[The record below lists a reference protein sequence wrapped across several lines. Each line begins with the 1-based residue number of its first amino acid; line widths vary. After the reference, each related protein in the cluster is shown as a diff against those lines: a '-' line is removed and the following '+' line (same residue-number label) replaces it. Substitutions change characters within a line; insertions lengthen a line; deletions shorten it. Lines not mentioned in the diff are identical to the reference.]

1 MSRER
6 VVVGVD
12 VGTTS
17 MKAAAFAL
25 NGRSVGEASVVTCWD
40 VGAGG
45 ETDMDVERLTRDFI
59 DLVAE
64 LVETTGTQCIG
75 IGITGMAETGVVV
88 DEYGAARHRAFA
100 WFDQRGAAELDDLPP
115 NIRDAFAGTTGL
127 ALKAECSLSKLLWL
141 QAQGFTINAGD
152 VWLNAQEFLG
162 FRLTGTRAT
171 EPSLAS
177 RTALWDQD
185 GRPWTQA
192 LDLIGVSEDFIPP
205 FVAAGTS
212 LGVVGD
218 GCPESMRGAVVT
230 VTGHDHLVAAIGS
243 GAVGSNQLF
252 NSCGTADV
260 LVRSVPWVID
270 ADSRAQ
276 LVAGGLSVGRHALG
290 GHTAVLGATRF
301 GLVMERVMAMLGV
314 HDHAQRAHL
323 VDAWRNEGSGN
334 EGSGNDVVSVSEPG
348 GWVNEVR
355 VSLHDTCSPDQVVA
369 AAVDYGIHSMRGCLE
384 TMTSVTGPS
393 DQVIAGGGWAQL
405 DGVLRAKG
413 SLLADLSR
421 STVSQPGVRGAAAF
435 AGIAAGMT
443 DEELTREL
451 ASHVQPPRQH
461 PQQEKQKETV
471 S

>member
-1 MSRER
+1 MTRPG

-25 NGRSVGEASVVTCWD
+25 DGRSVGEASVVTCWD
-40 VGAGG
+40 VGSGG
-45 ETDMDVERLTRDFI
+45 KTDLDVDCLTSDFTG
-59 DLVAE
+59 LVTE
-64 LVETTGTQCIG
+64 LVETTGTQPIG

-88 DEYGAARHRAFA
+88 DDHGAARHRAIA

-141 QAQGFTINAGD
+141 QAQGFTINTGD

-218 GCPESMRGAVVT
+218 GCPESMQGAVVT

-270 ADSRAQ
+270 ADARAQ

-314 HDHAQRAHL
+314 HDHAQRARL
-323 VDAWRNEGSGN
+323 VDAWRN

-369 AAVDYGIHSMRGCLE
+369 AAIDYGLHSMRGCLE

-393 DQVIAGGGWAQL
+393 DHVIAGGGWAQL

-451 ASHVQPPRQH
+451 ASHVQPPGQH
-461 PQQEKQKETV
+461 PQQDKQKETV

>member
-1 MSRER
+1 MTRR
-6 VVVGVD
+6 GVVVGVD

-25 NGRSVGEASVVTCWD
+25 DGRSVGEASVVTCWD
-40 VGAGG
+40 VGSGG
-45 ETDMDVERLTRDFI
+45 ETDLDVDCLTSDFTG
-59 DLVAE
+59 LVTE
-64 LVETTGTQCIG
+64 LVETTGTQPIG

-88 DEYGAARHRAFA
+88 DDHGAARHRAIA

-141 QAQGFTINAGD
+141 QAQGFTINTGD

-218 GCPESMRGAVVT
+218 GCPESMKGAVVT

-270 ADSRAQ
+270 ADARAQ

-314 HDHAQRAHL
+314 HDHAQRARL
-323 VDAWRNEGSGN
+323 VDAWRN

-369 AAVDYGIHSMRGCLE
+369 AAIDYGIHSMRGCLE

-393 DQVIAGGGWAQL
+393 DHVIAGGGWAQL

-451 ASHVQPPRQH
+451 ASHVQPPGQH
-461 PQQEKQKETV
+461 PQQDKQKETV

>member
-1 MSRER
+1 MTRPG

-25 NGRSVGEASVVTCWD
+25 DGRSVGEASVVTCWD
-40 VGAGG
+40 VGSGG
-45 ETDMDVERLTRDFI
+45 ETDLDVDCLTSDFTG
-59 DLVAE
+59 LVTE
-64 LVETTGTQCIG
+64 LVETTGTQPIG

-88 DEYGAARHRAFA
+88 DDHGAARHRAIA

-141 QAQGFTINAGD
+141 QAQGFTINTGD

-218 GCPESMRGAVVT
+218 GCPESMKGAVVT

-270 ADSRAQ
+270 ADARAQ

-314 HDHAQRAHL
+314 HDHAQRARL
-323 VDAWRNEGSGN
+323 VDAWRN

-369 AAVDYGIHSMRGCLE
+369 AAIDYGLHSMRGCLE

-393 DQVIAGGGWAQL
+393 DHVIAGGGWAQL

-451 ASHVQPPRQH
+451 ASHVQPPGQH
-461 PQQEKQKETV
+461 PQQDKQKETV

>member
-1 MSRER
+1 VTREG

-25 NGRSVGEASVVTCWD
+25 DGRSVGEASVETPWD

-59 DLVAE
+59 GLVAE
-64 LVETTGTQCIG
+64 LVETTGTKPIG

-88 DEYGAARHRAFA
+88 DDHGAARHRAFA
-100 WFDQRGAAELDDLPP
+100 WFDQRGATELDDMQPS
-115 NIRDAFAGTTGL
+115 IRDAFAGTTGL

-141 QAQGFTINAGD
+141 QAQGFTINTGD

-162 FRLTGTRAT
+162 FRLTGIRAT

-192 LDLIGVSEDFIPP
+192 LDLIGVSENFIPP
-205 FVAAGTS
+205 FLAAGTS

-270 ADSRAQ
+270 ADARAQ

-334 EGSGNDVVSVSEPG
+334 DVVSVSEPG

-369 AAVDYGIHSMRGCLE
+369 AAIDYGIHSMRGCLE

-393 DQVIAGGGWAQL
+393 DHVIAGGGWAQL

-421 STVSQPGVRGAAAF
+421 STVTQPGVRGAAAF

>member
-1 MSRER
+1 MTREG

-25 NGRSVGEASVVTCWD
+25 DGRSVGEASVETPWD

-59 DLVAE
+59 GLVAE
-64 LVETTGTQCIG
+64 LVETTGTKPIG

-88 DEYGAARHRAFA
+88 DDHGAARHRAFA
-100 WFDQRGAAELDDLPP
+100 WFDQRGATELDDMQPS
-115 NIRDAFAGTTGL
+115 IRDAFAGTTGL

-141 QAQGFTINAGD
+141 QAQGFTINTGD

-162 FRLTGTRAT
+162 FRLTGIRAT

-192 LDLIGVSEDFIPP
+192 LDLIGVSENFIPP
-205 FVAAGTS
+205 FLAAGTS

-270 ADSRAQ
+270 ADARAQ

-334 EGSGNDVVSVSEPG
+334 DVVSVSEPG

-369 AAVDYGIHSMRGCLE
+369 AAIDYGIHSMRGCLE

-393 DQVIAGGGWAQL
+393 DHVIAGGGWAQL

-421 STVSQPGVRGAAAF
+421 STVTQPGVRGAAAF

>member
-1 MSRER
+1 MTRPG

-25 NGRSVGEASVVTCWD
+25 DGRSVGEASVVTCWD
-40 VGAGG
+40 VGSGG
-45 ETDMDVERLTRDFI
+45 ETDLDVDCLTSDFTG
-59 DLVAE
+59 LVTE
-64 LVETTGTQCIG
+64 LVETTGTQPIG

-88 DEYGAARHRAFA
+88 DDHGAARHRAIA

-141 QAQGFTINAGD
+141 QAQGFTINTGD

-185 GRPWTQA
+185 GRPWTRA

-218 GCPESMRGAVVT
+218 GCPESMQGAVVT

-270 ADSRAQ
+270 ADARAQ

-314 HDHAQRAHL
+314 HDHAQRARL
-323 VDAWRNEGSGN
+323 VDAWRN

-369 AAVDYGIHSMRGCLE
+369 AAIDYGLHSMRGCLE

-393 DQVIAGGGWAQL
+393 DHVIAGGGWAQL

-451 ASHVQPPRQH
+451 ASHVQPPGQH
-461 PQQEKQKETV
+461 PQQDKQKETV

>member
-1 MSRER
+1 MTRPG

-25 NGRSVGEASVVTCWD
+25 DGRSVGEASVVTCWD
-40 VGAGG
+40 VGSGG
-45 ETDMDVERLTRDFI
+45 ETDLDVDCLTSDFTG
-59 DLVAE
+59 LVTE
-64 LVETTGTQCIG
+64 LVETTGTQPIG

-88 DEYGAARHRAFA
+88 DDHGAARHRAIA

-141 QAQGFTINAGD
+141 QAQGFTINTGD

-218 GCPESMRGAVVT
+218 GCPESMQGAVVT

-270 ADSRAQ
+270 ADARAQ

-314 HDHAQRAHL
+314 HDHAQRARL
-323 VDAWRNEGSGN
+323 VDAWRN

-369 AAVDYGIHSMRGCLE
+369 AAIDYGLHSMRGCLE

-393 DQVIAGGGWAQL
+393 DHVIAGGGWAQL

-451 ASHVQPPRQH
+451 ASHVQPPGQH
-461 PQQEKQKETV
+461 PQQDKQKETV

>member
-1 MSRER
+1 MTRPG

-25 NGRSVGEASVVTCWD
+25 DGRSVGEASVVTCWD
-40 VGAGG
+40 VGSGG
-45 ETDMDVERLTRDFI
+45 ETDLDVDCLTSGFTG
-59 DLVAE
+59 LVTE
-64 LVETTGTQCIG
+64 LVETTGTQPIG

-88 DEYGAARHRAFA
+88 DDHGAARHRAIA

-141 QAQGFTINAGD
+141 QAQGFTINTGD

-218 GCPESMRGAVVT
+218 GCPESMQGAVVT

-270 ADSRAQ
+270 ADARAQ

-314 HDHAQRAHL
+314 HDHAQRARL
-323 VDAWRNEGSGN
+323 VDAWRN

-369 AAVDYGIHSMRGCLE
+369 AAIDYGLHSMRGCLE

-393 DQVIAGGGWAQL
+393 DHVIAGGGWAQL

-451 ASHVQPPRQH
+451 ASHVQPPGQH
-461 PQQEKQKETV
+461 PQQDKQKETV

>member
-1 MSRER
+1 MTREG

-25 NGRSVGEASVVTCWD
+25 DGRSVGEASVETPWD

-45 ETDMDVERLTRDFI
+45 ETDMDVERLTRDSI
-59 DLVAE
+59 GLVAE
-64 LVETTGTQCIG
+64 LVETTGTKPIG

-88 DEYGAARHRAFA
+88 DDHGAARHRAFA
-100 WFDQRGAAELDDLPP
+100 WFDQRGATELDDMPP
-115 NIRDAFAGTTGL
+115 SIRDAFAGTTGL

-270 ADSRAQ
+270 SDARAQ

-314 HDHAQRAHL
+314 HDHAQRARL
-323 VDAWRNEGSGN
+323 VDAWVN

-369 AAVDYGIHSMRGCLE
+369 AAIDYGIHSMRGCLE

-393 DQVIAGGGWAQL
+393 DHVIAGGGWAQL

-421 STVSQPGVRGAAAF
+421 STVTQPGVRGAAAF

-451 ASHVQPPRQH
+451 ASHVQPPGQH

>member
-1 MSRER
+1 MTRPG

-25 NGRSVGEASVVTCWD
+25 DGRSVGEASVVTCWD
-40 VGAGG
+40 VGSGG
-45 ETDMDVERLTRDFI
+45 ETDLDVDCLTSDFTG
-59 DLVAE
+59 LVTE
-64 LVETTGTQCIG
+64 LVETTGTQPIG

-88 DEYGAARHRAFA
+88 DDHGAARHRAIA

-141 QAQGFTINAGD
+141 QAQGFTINTGD

-185 GRPWTQA
+185 GRPWTRA

-218 GCPESMRGAVVT
+218 GCPESMKGAVVT

-270 ADSRAQ
+270 ADARAQ

-314 HDHAQRAHL
+314 HDHAQRARL
-323 VDAWRNEGSGN
+323 VDAWRN

-369 AAVDYGIHSMRGCLE
+369 AAIDYGLHSMRGCLE

-393 DQVIAGGGWAQL
+393 DHVIAGGGWAQL

-451 ASHVQPPRQH
+451 ASHVQPPGQH
-461 PQQEKQKETV
+461 PQQDKQKETV

>member
-1 MSRER
+1 MTRER

-17 MKAAAFAL
+17 IKAAAFAL
-25 NGRSVGEASVVTCWD
+25 DGRSVGEASVVTPWD

-45 ETDMDVERLTRDFI
+45 ETDMDVERLTHDFI

-64 LVETTGTQCIG
+64 LVKTTGTQLIG

-88 DEYGAARHRAFA
+88 DEDGAARHRAFA
-100 WFDQRGAAELDDLPP
+100 WFDQRGATELDDLPP
-115 NIRDAFAGTTGL
+115 NIRDSFAGTTGL

-141 QAQGFTINAGD
+141 QAQGFTINTGD
-152 VWLNAQEFLG
+152 VWLNAQELLG

-185 GRPWTQA
+185 GRPWTQV
-192 LDLIGVSEDFIPP
+192 LDLIGVPEDFIPP
-205 FVAAGTS
+205 FVGAGTS
-212 LGVVGD
+212 LGVVGG
-218 GCPESMRGAVVT
+218 GCPESVQGAVVT

-260 LVRSVPWVID
+260 LVRSVPWVINAD
-270 ADSRAQ
+270 ARAQ

-314 HDHAQRAHL
+314 RDHAERARL
-323 VDAWRNEGSGN
+323 VDAWVN

-355 VSLHDTCSPDQVVA
+355 ISLHDTCSPDQVVA
-369 AAVDYGIHSMRGCLE
+369 AAIDYGVQSMRGCLE
-384 TMTSVTGPS
+384 TLTSVTGPS

-413 SLLADLSR
+413 SLLAGLSR
-421 STVSQPGVRGAAAF
+421 STVTQPGVRGAAAF

-451 ASHVQPPRQH
+451 ASRVQPPGQH

>member
-25 NGRSVGEASVVTCWD
+25 DGRSLGEASVVTPWN

-45 ETDMDVERLTRDFI
+45 ETDLDVERLTRDFI
-59 DLVAE
+59 DLVTE
-64 LVETTGTQCIG
+64 LVETTGTQPIG

-88 DEYGAARHRAFA
+88 DEHGAARHRAFA

-115 NIRDAFAGTTGL
+115 NLRDAFAGTTGL

-141 QAQGFTINAGD
+141 QAQGFTINTGD

-192 LDLIGVSEDFIPP
+192 LDLIGASEDFIPP
-205 FVAAGTS
+205 FVGAGTS

-218 GCPESMRGAVVT
+218 GCPESMQGAVVT

-276 LVAGGLSVGRHALG
+276 LVAGGLSVGRHALS

-314 HDHAQRAHL
+314 NDHAERSRL
-323 VDAWRNEGSGN
+323 VNAWQNEGSGK
-334 EGSGNDVVSVSEPG
+334 DVVSVSEPG

-355 VSLHDTCSPDQVVA
+355 ISLHDTCSPDEVVA
-369 AAVDYGIHSMRGCLE
+369 AAIDYGIQSMRGCLE
-384 TMTSVTGPS
+384 TLTSVTGPS

-413 SLLADLSR
+413 GLLAGLSR
-421 STVSQPGVRGAAAF
+421 SAVTQPGVRGAAAF
-435 AGIAAGMT
+435 AGIAAGIT

-451 ASHVQPPRQH
+451 ARHVQPAGQH
-461 PQQEKQKETV
+461 PLQQQKETV

>member
-1 MSRER
+1 
-6 VVVGVD
+6 
-12 VGTTS
+12 
-17 MKAAAFAL
+17 MKAEAFAL
-25 NGRSVGEASVVTCWD
+25 DGRSLGEASVVTCWD

-45 ETDMDVERLTRDFI
+45 ETDIDVERLTREFI

-64 LVETTGTQCIG
+64 LVETTGTQPIG

-88 DEYGAARHRAFA
+88 DEHGAARHRAFA
-100 WFDQRGAAELDDLPP
+100 WFDQRGAAELDDVPP
-115 NIRDAFAGTTGL
+115 NIRETFAGTTGL

-141 QAQGFTINAGD
+141 QAQGFTINTGD

-192 LDLIGVSEDFIPP
+192 LDLIGASEDLIPP

-218 GCPESMRGAVVT
+218 GWPESMRGAGVT

-243 GAVGSNQLF
+243 GAFGSNQLF

-314 HDHAQRAHL
+314 HEHAQRARL

-334 EGSGNDVVSVSEPG
+334 DVVGVSEPG

-369 AAVDYGIHSMRGCLE
+369 AAIDYGIQSMRGCLE
-384 TMTSVTGPS
+384 TLTSVTGPP
-393 DQVIAGGGWAQL
+393 DQVIAGGGWVQL

-421 STVSQPGVRGAAAF
+421 STVTQPGVRGAAAF

-443 DEELTREL
+443 DVELTREL
-451 ASHVQPPRQH
+451 ASHVQPPGQH
-461 PQQEKQKETV
+461 PQQDKQKETV

>member
-1 MSRER
+1 MTRPG

-25 NGRSVGEASVVTCWD
+25 DGRSVGEASVVTCWD
-40 VGAGG
+40 VGSGG
-45 ETDMDVERLTRDFI
+45 ETDLDVDCLTSDFTG
-59 DLVAE
+59 LVTE
-64 LVETTGTQCIG
+64 LVETTGTQPIG

-88 DEYGAARHRAFA
+88 DDHGAARHRAIA

-141 QAQGFTINAGD
+141 QAQGFTINTGD

-218 GCPESMRGAVVT
+218 GCPESMQGAVVT

-270 ADSRAQ
+270 ADARAQ

-314 HDHAQRAHL
+314 HDHAQRARL
-323 VDAWRNEGSGN
+323 VDAWRN

-369 AAVDYGIHSMRGCLE
+369 AAIDYGIHSMRGCLE

-393 DQVIAGGGWAQL
+393 DHVIAGGGWAQL

-451 ASHVQPPRQH
+451 ASHVQPPGQH
-461 PQQEKQKETV
+461 PQQDKQKETV

>member
-1 MSRER
+1 
-6 VVVGVD
+6 
-12 VGTTS
+12 

-25 NGRSVGEASVVTCWD
+25 DGRSLGEASVETPWD

-59 DLVAE
+59 GLVAE
-64 LVETTGTQCIG
+64 LVETTGTKPIG

-88 DEYGAARHRAFA
+88 DEHGAARHRAFA
-100 WFDQRGAAELDDLPP
+100 WFDQRGAAELDDVPP

-141 QAQGFTINAGD
+141 QAQGFTVNTGD

-192 LDLIGVSEDFIPP
+192 LDLIGASEDFIPP

-218 GCPESMRGAVVT
+218 GWPESMQGAVVT

-290 GHTAVLGATRF
+290 GYTAVLGATRF

-314 HDHAQRAHL
+314 RDHAQRARL
-323 VDAWRNEGSGN
+323 VDAWRN

-355 VSLHDTCSPDQVVA
+355 VSLHDACTPDQVVA
-369 AAVDYGIHSMRGCLE
+369 AAIDYGIHSMRGCVE

-393 DQVIAGGGWAQL
+393 DHVIAGGGWAQL

-421 STVSQPGVRGAAAF
+421 STVTQPGVRGAAAF

-451 ASHVQPPRQH
+451 ASHVQPPGQH
-461 PQQEKQKETV
+461 PQQQKQKETV

>member
-1 MSRER
+1 
-6 VVVGVD
+6 
-12 VGTTS
+12 

-25 NGRSVGEASVVTCWD
+25 DGRSLGEASVETPWD

-59 DLVAE
+59 GLVAE
-64 LVETTGTQCIG
+64 LVETIGTKPIG

-88 DEYGAARHRAFA
+88 DEHGAARHRAFA
-100 WFDQRGAAELDDLPP
+100 WFDQRGAAELDDVPP
-115 NIRDAFAGTTGL
+115 NIRETFAGTTGL

-192 LDLIGVSEDFIPP
+192 LDLIGASEDFIPP

-218 GCPESMRGAVVT
+218 GWPESMQGAVVT

-290 GHTAVLGATRF
+290 GYTAVLGATRF

-314 HDHAQRAHL
+314 HDHAQRARL
-323 VDAWRNEGSGN
+323 VDAWRTEGPGN

-355 VSLHDTCSPDQVVA
+355 VSLHDTCTPDQVVA
-369 AAVDYGIHSMRGCLE
+369 AAIDYGIHSMRGCLE

-451 ASHVQPPRQH
+451 ASHVQPFGQH

>member
-1 MSRER
+1 
-6 VVVGVD
+6 
-12 VGTTS
+12 

-25 NGRSVGEASVVTCWD
+25 DGRSLGEASVETPWD

-45 ETDMDVERLTRDFI
+45 ETDMDVERLTREFI
-59 DLVAE
+59 GLVAE
-64 LVETTGTQCIG
+64 LVETTGTKPIG

-88 DEYGAARHRAFA
+88 DDHGAARHRAFA
-100 WFDQRGAAELDDLPP
+100 WFDQRGAAELDDVPP
-115 NIRDAFAGTTGL
+115 NIRETFAGTTGL

-141 QAQGFTINAGD
+141 QAQGFTINTGD

-192 LDLIGVSEDFIPP
+192 LDLIGASEDFIPP

-212 LGVVGD
+212 LGGVGD
-218 GCPESMRGAVVT
+218 GWPEIMQGAVVT

-243 GAVGSNQLF
+243 GAIGSNQLF

-290 GHTAVLGATRF
+290 GYTAVLGATRF

-314 HDHAQRAHL
+314 HDHAQRARL
-323 VDAWRNEGSGN
+323 VDAWRN

-348 GWVNEVR
+348 GWANEVR
-355 VSLHDTCSPDQVVA
+355 VSLHDACTPDQVVA
-369 AAVDYGIHSMRGCLE
+369 AAIDYGIHSMRGCVE

-393 DQVIAGGGWAQL
+393 DHVIAGGGWAQL

-421 STVSQPGVRGAAAF
+421 STVTQPGVRGAAAF

-451 ASHVQPPRQH
+451 ASHVQPPGQH

>member
-1 MSRER
+1 
-6 VVVGVD
+6 
-12 VGTTS
+12 

-25 NGRSVGEASVVTCWD
+25 DGRSLGEASVETPWD

-45 ETDMDVERLTRDFI
+45 ETDMDVERLTREFI
-59 DLVAE
+59 GLVAE
-64 LVETTGTQCIG
+64 LVETTGTKPIG

-88 DEYGAARHRAFA
+88 DEHGTARHRAFA
-100 WFDQRGAAELDDLPP
+100 WFDQRGAAELDDVPP
-115 NIRDAFAGTTGL
+115 NIRETFAGTTGL

-141 QAQGFTINAGD
+141 QAQGFTINTGD

-192 LDLIGVSEDFIPP
+192 LDLIGASEDFIPP

-218 GCPESMRGAVVT
+218 GWPESMQGAVVT

-290 GHTAVLGATRF
+290 GYTAVLGATRF

-314 HDHAQRAHL
+314 HDHAQRARL
-323 VDAWRNEGSGN
+323 VDAWRN

-355 VSLHDTCSPDQVVA
+355 VSLHDACTPDQVVA
-369 AAVDYGIHSMRGCLE
+369 AAIDYGIHSMRGCVE

-393 DQVIAGGGWAQL
+393 DHVIAGGGWAQL

-421 STVSQPGVRGAAAF
+421 STVTQPGVRGAAAF

-451 ASHVQPPRQH
+451 ASHVQPPGQH

>member
-1 MSRER
+1 MRREK

-25 NGRSVGEASVVTCWD
+25 DGRSVGEASVVTCWD

-59 DLVAE
+59 DLVVE
-64 LVETTGTQCIG
+64 LVDTTGTQPIG

-88 DEYGAARHRAFA
+88 DAHGAARHRAFA
-100 WFDQRGAAELDDLPP
+100 WFDERGAAELDAMPP

-141 QAQGFTINAGD
+141 QAQGFTINTGD

-205 FVAAGTS
+205 FLAAGTS

-218 GCPESMRGAVVT
+218 GCPESMQGAVVT

-270 ADSRAQ
+270 SDSRAQ

-334 EGSGNDVVSVSEPG
+334 DVVSVSEPG

-369 AAVDYGIHSMRGCLE
+369 AAIDYGIHSMRGCLE

-421 STVSQPGVRGAAAF
+421 STVTQPGVRGAAAF

-451 ASHVQPPRQH
+451 GSHVQPPGQQ